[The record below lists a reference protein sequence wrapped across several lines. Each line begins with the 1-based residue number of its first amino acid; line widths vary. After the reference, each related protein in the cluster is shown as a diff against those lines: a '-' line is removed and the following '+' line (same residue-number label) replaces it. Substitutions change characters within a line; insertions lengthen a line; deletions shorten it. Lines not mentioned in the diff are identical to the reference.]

1 MPVYSDCSIG
11 KCSHFILITSTSVYF
26 IHITTLLVWNDRTNL
41 VQKVCRTMHIML
53 LPESRRVTKVSSANK
68 V

>member
-1 MPVYSDCSIG
+1 MPVYSDCSVG

-26 IHITTLLVWNDRTNL
+26 IHIPTPLVWNDRTNL

-53 LPESRRVTKVSSANK
+53 LPESRRGIKVSSANK

>member
-26 IHITTLLVWNDRTNL
+26 IHITTLLVWNDSTNL
-41 VQKVCRTMHIML
+41 VQKVCSTTHIML